1 MDNLSL
7 AQWSEDPRGYSAA
20 FNRQH
25 RVEMR
30 SHSETQQRH
39 VPNEA
44 HNYAAHDAF
53 LKASPTPGVVTKG
66 ALEAA
71 QKARQHG

>member
-1 MDNLSL
+1 VDNLSL
-7 AQWSEDPRGYSAA
+7 AQWSKDPRAYSAA

-30 SHSETQQRH
+30 ATSEIQQHH
-39 VPNEA
+39 VSNED

-53 LKASPTPGVVTKG
+53 LKASPTPGVVTRG
-66 ALEAA
+66 ALDAA
-71 QKARQHG
+71 KKARHG